1 MTDTSMADEQQSN
14 ETVDGEDR
22 LVVEAINVIQKSLIY
37 VGKRTLALGPNRE
50 WTWNFDSDTTEAYAE
65 DPNDEEIYR
74 LPANRAV
81 FPFARMPQ
89 VPEYDAIADVP
100 APDPD
105 GPYSSEPADPRGI
118 VRFTQA
124 AADNETAI
132 DSPGL
137 YSYSVSEEAWVRL
150 DRPESA

>member
-1 MTDTSMADEQQSN
+1 MADTSMADEQQSK
-14 ETVDGEDR
+14 ETVDGQDR

-37 VGKRTLALGPNRE
+37 VGKRTLAVGPNRE
-50 WTWNFDSDTTEAYAE
+50 WSVNYDSDTTDAYAE

-89 VPEYDAIADVP
+89 VPEYDAISDVP
-100 APDPD
+100 PPDPD

-118 VRFTQA
+118 VRFTQTA
-124 AADNETAI
+124 AGNESAL
-132 DSPGL
+132 DAAGL
-137 YSYSVSEEAWVRL
+137 YSYSIAEGAWMRL
-150 DRPESA
+150 DVPPP